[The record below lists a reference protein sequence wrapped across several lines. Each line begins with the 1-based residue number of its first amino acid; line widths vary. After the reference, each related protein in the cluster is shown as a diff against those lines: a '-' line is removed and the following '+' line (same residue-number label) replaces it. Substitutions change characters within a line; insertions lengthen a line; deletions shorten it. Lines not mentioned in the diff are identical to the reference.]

1 MMHSRWLRSWSLWA
15 RARRRTRTGRQRR
28 RWHMSC
34 QWGPRP
40 CTASPSGTPLKH
52 DTSIS
57 WKCPKKKCRLPVDSY
72 LPQFKKSS
80 NGASN
85 SPRKGLHILN
95 LHVNSYL
102 PHLKSQM
109 GQIDVFLKNP
119 WDKIFIWT
127 VFCPKSNLTELPDNL
142 EWGLEMS
149 SIRLLHILI

>member
-1 MMHSRWLRSWSLWA
+1 MCNCLKLFASYQNKQNLRV
-15 RARRRTRTGRQRR
+15 
-28 RWHMSC
+28 
-34 QWGPRP
+34 
-40 CTASPSGTPLKH
+40 
-52 DTSIS
+52 IE
-57 WKCPKKKCRLPVDSY
+57 CRLPVDSY

-119 WDKIFIWT
+119 
-127 VFCPKSNLTELPDNL
+127 
-142 EWGLEMS
+142 
-149 SIRLLHILI
+149 